1 MESRMRHMTSTVR
14 EHQLRHYS
22 HVAPLPEGDPAHKI
36 LIVGDPS
43 GWTRPRGRPHNTW
56 LWQIEGHFQ
65 VVGLERVSAWGEY
78 GLPRLPR
85 SPSNLRKQ
93 AERRE
98 TRAAW
103 AEDPQH
109 PFDPLSVETK
119 NAATAVLMLKS
130 PEHDILAKACEA
142 IHRFADKGDENKVAL
157 TELGAL
163 DSLTKLISHEDK
175 VVRRNAIMALAVM
188 SAHGEVKRLLKKMD
202 IIASMI
208 DRLAPEEEVVIHEFA
223 SLCLSFL
230 SSEPTVKVQIFNDD
244 GLEPL
249 IALLS
254 SPDPDVK
261 KNSLETIYN
270 LVQDFYTR
278 AVISELKGVP
288 PLLELLKSEFPAI
301 QQLALKTLATITS
314 DVENRVALRECQ
326 GLDRLI
332 EILGSHELSDLHVD
346 TLLVVSNCLE
356 DEEVMAL
363 IQQTGALDKLLH
375 FARTSSQMEIQR
387 NAVRAILRA
396 AHNNENKK
404 MLHEH
409 NVEQVL
415 VTLLGVDHS
424 EVREVTC
431 LAITVMC
438 DNVASKAAFGQ
449 CDAIRTLVKLL
460 QSDSGAVKEA
470 AALALSSL
478 TTSKSNASA
487 VFEEGADPLIRLL
500 ADDRDAVIAHSA
512 AILTNMSSQNAL
524 RGSIRAQGVMSAL
537 VQPLQSP
544 NTLVQSKVALA
555 VAAFACDSEARLE
568 FRAAGG
574 MEPLVKLLSSNH
586 HEVRRHACWAV
597 FVCASNR
604 ECSVDLCRLG
614 ALEILQ
620 EINLSPCRKSQF
632 SESALQK
639 LFEGNLSIK
648 YSMMGSLALN
658 DIIVDGFYD
667 PGKEK
672 SGSRVPSLEELSKMK
687 VTSQQTVIVINGKL
701 PEVKNKGKGKKE
713 DKVKEEVKI
722 VDDNGVET
730 KPWLPPSDPAF
741 CSLVSQV
748 MELML
753 PLNKTR
759 ERVALLARLVAD
771 TMGGPVERDVLH
783 EFFWEL
789 HLSELKAELQSNVI
803 PIGRIKRGVFCHRA
817 LLFKALADRLGINCT
832 LNKGEFSRAW
842 NVVML
847 IEETP
852 KTSLVAYIVDLM
864 HSPGRLMKV
873 GSPEAIRYQTL

>member
-1 MESRMRHMTSTVR
+1 MGKKVKKE
-14 EHQLRHYS
+14 
-22 HVAPLPEGDPAHKI
+22 AD
-36 LIVGDPS
+36 
-43 GWTRPRGRPHNTW
+43 
-56 LWQIEGHFQ
+56 
-65 VVGLERVSAWGEY
+65 
-78 GLPRLPR
+78 
-85 SPSNLRKQ
+85 SPPK
-93 AERRE
+93 
-98 TRAAW
+98 
-103 AEDPQH
+103 DV
-109 PFDPLSVETK
+109 FDPLSIETK

-175 VVRRNAIMALAVM
+175 LVRRNAVMALAVM

-202 IIASMI
+202 IIASVI

-270 LVQDFYTR
+270 LVQDFYSR
-278 AVISELKGVP
+278 AVISELKGIP
-288 PLLELLKSEFPAI
+288 PMLELLKTEFPVI

-332 EILGSHELSDLHVD
+332 EILGSQELSDLHVD

-415 VTLLGVDHS
+415 ITLLGVDHN

-449 CDAIRTLVKLL
+449 CDAIRPLVKLL

-470 AALALSSL
+470 AGLALSSL
-478 TTSKSNASA
+478 TTSKSNACA
-487 VFEEGADPLIRLL
+487 VFEEGVEPLIRLL
-500 ADDRDAVIAHSA
+500 ADDRDAIIAHSA

-524 RGSIRAQGVMSAL
+524 RGSIRAQGIMSAL
-537 VQPLQSP
+537 VEPLQSP
-544 NTLVQSKVALA
+544 NTLVQSKAALA

-568 FRAAGG
+568 FHAAGG
-574 MEPLVKLLSSNH
+574 VEPLVKLLSSNH

-597 FVCASNR
+597 FVCASDR
-604 ECSVDLCRLG
+604 ECSADLCRLG

-648 YSMMGSLALN
+648 YSMTGSLTLN

-672 SGSRVPSLEELSKMK
+672 SGNRVPSLEELSKMK
-687 VTSQQTVIVINGKL
+687 VTSQQTVIMINGKL
-701 PEVKNKGKGKKE
+701 PEVEPPELAPAEEKLTDPRGRSPAVPSRNTADKNSSKNKGKGKKE
-713 DKVKEEVKI
+713 DKAKEEVKI
-722 VDDNGVET
+722 TDDNGVET

-741 CSLVSQV
+741 CGLVSHV

-753 PLNKTR
+753 PLNNTR
-759 ERVALLARLVAD
+759 ERVVLLARLVAD
-771 TMGGPVERDVLH
+771 AMGGPVERDVLH

-789 HLSELKAELQSNVI
+789 HFSELKAELRSNVI
-803 PIGRIKRGVFCHRA
+803 PIGRIKKGVFCHRA

-852 KTSLVAYIVDLM
+852 KMSLVAYIVDLM
-864 HSPGRLMKV
+864 HSPGRLMKA

>member
-1 MESRMRHMTSTVR
+1 MGKKVKKE
-14 EHQLRHYS
+14 
-22 HVAPLPEGDPAHKI
+22 AD
-36 LIVGDPS
+36 
-43 GWTRPRGRPHNTW
+43 
-56 LWQIEGHFQ
+56 
-65 VVGLERVSAWGEY
+65 
-78 GLPRLPR
+78 
-85 SPSNLRKQ
+85 SPPK
-93 AERRE
+93 
-98 TRAAW
+98 
-103 AEDPQH
+103 DV
-109 PFDPLSVETK
+109 FDPLSIETK

-175 VVRRNAIMALAVM
+175 LVRRNAVMALAVM
-188 SAHGEVKRLLKKMD
+188 SVKRLLKKMD
-202 IIASMI
+202 IIASVI

-270 LVQDFYTR
+270 LVQDFYSR
-278 AVISELKGVP
+278 AVISELKGIP
-288 PLLELLKSEFPAI
+288 PMLELLKTEFPVI

-332 EILGSHELSDLHVD
+332 EILGSQELSDLHVD

-415 VTLLGVDHS
+415 ITLLGVDHN

-449 CDAIRTLVKLL
+449 YAIRPLVKLL

-470 AALALSSL
+470 AGLALSSL
-478 TTSKSNASA
+478 TTSKSNACA
-487 VFEEGADPLIRLL
+487 VFEEGVEPLIRLL
-500 ADDRDAVIAHSA
+500 ADDRDAIIAHSA

-524 RGSIRAQGVMSAL
+524 RGSIRAQGIMSAL
-537 VQPLQSP
+537 VEPLQSP
-544 NTLVQSKVALA
+544 NTLVQSKAALA

-568 FRAAGG
+568 VTGG
-574 MEPLVKLLSSNH
+574 VEPLVKLLSSNH

-597 FVCASNR
+597 FVCASDR
-604 ECSVDLCRLG
+604 ECSADLCRLG

-648 YSMMGSLALN
+648 YSMTGSLTLN

-667 PGKEK
+667 PGN
-672 SGSRVPSLEELSKMK
+672 RVPSLEELSKMK
-687 VTSQQTVIVINGKL
+687 VTSQQTVIMINGKL
-701 PEVKNKGKGKKE
+701 PEFPVGTRRTKTRGTVGRLVTWGGGGGVGLFSGCAVPWGARFVTWWAFKSFSKNKGKGKKE
-713 DKVKEEVKI
+713 DKAKEEVKI
-722 VDDNGVET
+722 TDDNGVET

-741 CSLVSQV
+741 CGLVSHV

-753 PLNKTR
+753 PLNNTR
-759 ERVALLARLVAD
+759 ERVVLLARLVAD
-771 TMGGPVERDVLH
+771 AMGGPVERDVLH

-789 HLSELKAELQSNVI
+789 HFSELKAELRSNVI
-803 PIGRIKRGVFCHRA
+803 PIGRIKKGVFCHRA

-852 KTSLVAYIVDLM
+852 KMSLVAYIVDLM
-864 HSPGRLMKV
+864 HSPGRLMKA

>member
-1 MESRMRHMTSTVR
+1 MGKKVKKELESPPKDV
-14 EHQLRHYS
+14 
-22 HVAPLPEGDPAHKI
+22 
-36 LIVGDPS
+36 
-43 GWTRPRGRPHNTW
+43 
-56 LWQIEGHFQ
+56 
-65 VVGLERVSAWGEY
+65 
-78 GLPRLPR
+78 
-85 SPSNLRKQ
+85 
-93 AERRE
+93 
-98 TRAAW
+98 
-103 AEDPQH
+103 
-109 PFDPLSVETK
+109 FDPLSVETK

-701 PEVKNKGKGKKE
+701 PEVEPPESAPAEEKLTDPRGRSPAIPSRNMADKNLSKNKGKGKKE